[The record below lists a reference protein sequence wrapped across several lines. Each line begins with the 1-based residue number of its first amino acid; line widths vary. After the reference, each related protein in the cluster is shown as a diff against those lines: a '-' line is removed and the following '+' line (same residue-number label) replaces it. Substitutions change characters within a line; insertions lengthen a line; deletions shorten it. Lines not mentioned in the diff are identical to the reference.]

1 METSRH
7 YLANE
12 TTLNRDTSLEWLI
25 LILSWFSKA
34 RQNNHTRPKTVK
46 RLSQV
51 DQRISKKNQ
60 KSFFKI
66 KLPKIFPWQ
75 KKKGTEPIFPQ

>member
-25 LILSWFSKA
+25 LILAWFSKA

-46 RLSQV
+46 RS
-51 DQRISKKNQ
+51 S
-60 KSFFKI
+60 
-66 KLPKIFPWQ
+66 
-75 KKKGTEPIFPQ
+75 